1 MNLYHAIPKSQGV
14 ENGLKR
20 AKQMVDFEWSA
31 LKPIPSNEVFR
42 KPDKSSVYLDTFMKP
57 GLPSTGVI
65 YSSARIVDKHVGFE
79 VALDTFATA
88 LENPDSVLYTRNLHG
103 TGGHGVGCYYGIVCS
118 AFASYVHD
126 LPFQVVCRDWPAYP
140 GIRKVE
146 LDMENWPACLK
157 NLELLDLVLNT
168 RQHIAV
174 VTDLLTDA
182 EGSLCAIEVSESTMP
197 TCCRHS
203 FTPDEFRRY
212 FFDYGFEIYRNEN
225 VDSITYTPCAYSY
238 VEGDEDL
245 IDEDNFYDMADAEY
259 VFSFMCDYGNKANY
273 ALGEPVIISVFDD
286 AIKEISVF
294 DDSDAETV
302 YPVKDGRCVVEPKTP
317 GIYFAQAFNGCDEPE
332 SITWFVFDMKVT
344 TDKKVY
350 RTGEPVE
357 ISFHDS
363 LTQNSCINY
372 YVKTVARYKKYGAV
386 ITPEEAKAGK
396 LTAPGID
403 EPGTYYVCVYSKSPY
418 AQYGSAEAEITVE

>member
-31 LKPIPSNEVFR
+31 LKPLPTNEVFR
-42 KPDKSSVYLDTFMKP
+42 TPDKSSVYLDTYMKP
-57 GLPSTGVI
+57 GLPCTGVV

-118 AFASYVHD
+118 AFASYVHNM
-126 LPFQVVCRDWPAYP
+126 PYQVVCKDWPSYP
-140 GIRKVE
+140 GIHKVE
-146 LDMENWPACLK
+146 MDCEDLQDCMQK
-157 NLELLDLVLNT
+157 LELLDLVLNT
-168 RQHIAV
+168 KQHIAV
-174 VTDLLTDA
+174 VTDILTDVT
-182 EGSLCAIEVSESTMP
+182 GTVCAVEVSESTMP
-197 TCCRHS
+197 LCCRHT
-203 FTPDEFRRY
+203 FTPEEFARY

-225 VDSITYTPCAYSY
+225 IDDIPYTPCAYSY

-245 IDEDNFYDMADAEY
+245 IDGDNFYDMADAEY

-273 ALGEPVIISVFDD
+273 ALGEPVVISVFDD
-286 AIKEISVF
+286 EIKEISVF
-294 DDSDAETV
+294 DDDDNETIL
-302 YPVKDGRCVVEPKTP
+302 PVVDGRCIVKPKTP

-332 SITWFVFDMKVT
+332 SITWFVYDMKVT
-344 TDKKVY
+344 TDKKIY
-350 RTGEPVE
+350 KTGEPVE

-363 LTQNSCINY
+363 LTQDSCINY
-372 YVKTVARYKKYGAV
+372 YVKTEARYKKYGAV
-386 ITPEEAKAGK
+386 IKPEESKAGK
-396 LTAPGID
+396 LVTPGID
-403 EPGTYYVCVYSKSPY
+403 EPGTYYICVYSRSPY
-418 AQYGSAEAEITVE
+418 AQYGSPEVEITVE